1 MIRPFVAVL
10 VAALA
15 TVPGFA
21 AAQEDALARA
31 QTEGVLRVAN
41 TQGHPPWD
49 FIDET
54 GELDGLGV
62 DLAREVARRMGVAGV
77 DFVSA
82 RFADLIPGL
91 QAGRFDLVIAGH
103 TITPEREEVVDFT
116 DPYMVVGT
124 SVFTAGTGTTI
135 ASLDDLPGTT
145 IGVLA
150 GSIQEGWLAENY
162 PDQITVRTYQNP
174 TLALGDLAVGRV
186 DGVIY
191 SNDAGSYIAAQR
203 DLDVVAA
210 VPVDSEVNAMV
221 VAEGQDSLREA
232 VNAALAE
239 MIADGTYARLSTEWL
254 GGLDMAAELI
264 ALDQ

>member
-1 MIRPFVAVL
+1 MIRHFLAVL
-10 VAALA
+10 VATLA
-15 TVPGFA
+15 MAPGLV
-21 AAQEDALARA
+21 AAQDDALARA

-62 DLAREVARRMGVAGV
+62 DLVQEIARRMGVADV
-77 DFVSA
+77 EFVSA

-91 QAGRFDLVIAGH
+91 RAGRFDLVVAGH
-103 TITPEREEVVDFT
+103 TITPEREEIVDFT
-116 DPYMVVGT
+116 NPYMVVGT
-124 SVFTAGTGTTI
+124 SVFTAATGATI

-162 PDQITVRTYQNP
+162 PGQVAVRTYENP

-203 DLDVVAA
+203 GLDVVAA
-210 VPVDSEVNAMV
+210 VPVDREVNAMV
-221 VAEGQDSLREA
+221 VAQGQDSLREA

-254 GGLDMAAELI
+254 GGLDMAAELV